1 MLVHPAARATPVA
14 LAIVRRM
21 APRRTLAAL
30 VTALALAVPAT
41 AAAQSAG
48 DNQYQDPFGGNSGA
62 SATPTP
68 SAPSTPST
76 PAPAPPAPAPAASS
90 GTAAAPAQATAP
102 AQSRSTLPYTGA
114 PVAAGLLAALGAVL
128 LATGLTLRLRLR
140 ERDGA

>member
-1 MLVHPAARATPVA
+1 MLMHLPARALPRA

-68 SAPSTPST
+68 SAPGTPSA
-76 PAPAPPAPAPAASS
+76 PAPAAPAPAPAASS
-90 GTAAAPAQATAP
+90 TPQAAAS
-102 AQSRSTLPYTGA
+102 AQSRSTLPYTGS
-114 PVAAGLLAALGAVL
+114 PVAAGLLAALGATL
-128 LATGLTLRLRLR
+128 LASGLILRLRLR